1 MHDNFKIKKALA
13 INFPAQLTRN
23 KLKIR
28 GQPRILSQ
36 EEKKL
41 DRKDRLKRDLLVPNR
56 SNFNLRRNA
65 AWNEWKCRAERNWE
79 RWDRSWQKNRL
90 DNLTAISFFRHA
102 SLHFPPSFAHRR
114 PYCFVESVSPD
125 YLLDRIER
133 GGERKKRKTRSAT

>member
-1 MHDNFKIKKALA
+1 MDL
-13 INFPAQLTRN
+13 PAQLTRN

-65 AWNEWKCRAERNWE
+65 AWNEWKCRAERN
-79 RWDRSWQKNRL
+79 
-90 DNLTAISFFRHA
+90 
-102 SLHFPPSFAHRR
+102 
-114 PYCFVESVSPD
+114 
-125 YLLDRIER
+125 
-133 GGERKKRKTRSAT
+133 